1 MPHCKRMMIK
11 ISTKR
16 WLRSRYDFPTRFVLI
31 GPRIDEGY
39 QTIADSSKIH
49 TNIGLI
55 YATLGEHELAV
66 RHAHIITLA
75 VVLNLLSGRL
85 L

>member
-1 MPHCKRMMIK
+1 M
-11 ISTKR
+11 
-16 WLRSRYDFPTRFVLI
+16 LI
-31 GPRIDEGY
+31 GLRVNEGY

-66 RHAHIITLA
+66 RHAQITPLSF
-75 VVLNLLSGRL
+75 VLNLLSSGRL